1 VLLENLNKT
10 LENVN
15 MTLDSSAR
23 ENLQGSLASLNKTL
37 RNAAGVSA
45 ALNKV
50 APEFEQ
56 IVENLQVLSKG
67 LGESAGDIQGSL
79 ENVNKITSQLSQ
91 AELDKAIVSLKNLSE
106 KLQDPNGSVGK
117 LLSTD
122 SLHNS
127 VNDLIKDID
136 ELVERITENPK
147 KYIRVSVF

>member
-1 VLLENLNKT
+1 
-10 LENVN
+10 
-15 MTLDSSAR
+15 M
-23 ENLQGSLASLNKTL
+23 

-127 VNDLIKDID
+127 VNDLVKDID